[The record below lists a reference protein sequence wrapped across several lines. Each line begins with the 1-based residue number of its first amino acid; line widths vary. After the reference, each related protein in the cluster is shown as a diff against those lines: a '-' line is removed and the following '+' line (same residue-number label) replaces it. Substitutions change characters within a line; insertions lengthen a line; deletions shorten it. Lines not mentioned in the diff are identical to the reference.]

1 MNTQTLKLQAAAL
14 EGKGTAATDWSIS
27 RIAAHQLLPGLA
39 SLVAFVP
46 LLWALTGTGIPRM
59 AALFLAILIGE
70 VPMSWYLMIRSQRA
84 DGQTLSMQHL
94 FPWHA
99 PMGFWRLGLLGF
111 GLAIAG
117 MVIIFGLATA
127 AEPFIRETL
136 FSWVPEGFVLQAGP
150 AGMEGAT
157 RTGLL
162 VLWALS
168 GLVGVGIGG
177 VTQELYSRG
186 FLLPRSAHLGW
197 MSVPLNAGLF
207 AMMHLA
213 APWGWPFFFFGALL
227 WGAAVYRW
235 RSIQLGLAGHIGML
249 ALGWLMMTGMV
260 FGFIPAP

>member
-1 MNTQTLKLQAAAL
+1 
-14 EGKGTAATDWSIS
+14 
-27 RIAAHQLLPGLA
+27 
-39 SLVAFVP
+39 
-46 LLWALTGTGIPRM
+46 
-59 AALFLAILIGE
+59 
-70 VPMSWYLMIRSQRA
+70 
-84 DGQTLSMQHL
+84 MQSL
-94 FPWHA
+94 FPWRE

-117 MVIIFGLATA
+117 IVIIFGLATA

-136 FSWVPEGFVLQAGP
+136 FSWVPEWFVLQAGP
-150 AGMEGAT
+150 AGVEGAT

-162 VLWALS
+162 VLWVLS

-197 MSVPLNAGLF
+197 MSVPLNASLF

-235 RSIQLGLAGHIGML
+235 RSIQSAVPRRCHSSRVRRDQVSLLQRRGCLDSHARMPPD
-249 ALGWLMMTGMV
+249 
-260 FGFIPAP
+260 FRFCCRRR